1 MAYLLDANVFIEAKN
16 RYYHPDFC
24 PAFWDW
30 LLEANAAGKV
40 FSIEKVSDEI
50 AAGDDGLASWVGTH
64 GSEFFLKPA
73 RPVPE
78 ALGRVNAWAGARN
91 YRPLAIKRFMESA
104 DCYLVAQALE
114 GKHKVVTLETPS
126 GREARKRIKIPNAC
140 DGVGVEYLTPF
151 EMLSREGA
159 RFVLGAPA

>member
-16 RYYHPDFC
+16 RYYRPDFC

-30 LLEANAAGKV
+30 LFKANAAGRV
-40 FSIEKVSDEI
+40 FSIEKVADEI
-50 AAGDDGLASWVGTH
+50 AAGDDELASWAAAG
-64 GSEFFLKPA
+64 GSEFFMEPA
-73 RPVPE
+73 HSVRE
-78 ALGRVNAWAGARN
+78 ILGRIDDWAGAQN

-126 GREARKRIKIPNAC
+126 GPGTRKRIKIPNAC

-151 EMLSREGA
+151 EMLRREGA
-159 RFVLGAPA
+159 RFVLEAPA